1 MEKKLSIIAVV
12 LAVIALALAV
22 FSLVSPAKTE
32 EQEALDKQ
40 YVMYLGTNDKDT
52 YEPYGTPEEAKAK
65 VDEVLTKHFEG
76 FTIQDA
82 MGGWTNEN
90 GTVDHEYTVVIL
102 LSDTTLEKVHAAA
115 DDLIR
120 VFNQSS
126 ILIQTNQTRTEFYSG
141 GN

>member
-22 FSLVSPAKTE
+22 FSLVSPPKTE

-90 GTVDHEYTVVIL
+90 GTVDHEYTVVIF
-102 LSDTTLEKVHAAA
+102 LSDTTLEKVHEAA